1 MIWVIIGVAVVVV
14 AVGAFIYLRR
24 RRMRESR
31 LISFVA
37 LVREHV
43 PLDPAVLA
51 HAASKAW
58 NADLG
63 DGNSEGADGY
73 VAGMGIVATIFHDGR
88 MYLIN
93 SFPKPYTEDVEKAAE
108 SMSDLRLRSLFL
120 EHKAWF
126 SCDALGVDHKTPDSE
141 IQEWYQRLAR
151 LFVELLDENSLLIY
165 LPDAD
170 LGFPIN
176 EDTERALRSSDPIGA
191 LHETATVPIIQVSED
206 DPRMKQAVAKAR
218 AQWPKFLAAFEAQA
232 GKNFGVKAPVTY
244 GENTEFIWLS
254 VTAIEGEKI
263 YGELG
268 NDPHGLGP
276 LRLGS
281 KVSVPVAELNDWCYL
296 DRNEKMVGGFTIE
309 VVMKASQRGQ
319 GRS

>member
-1 MIWVIIGVAVVVV
+1 
-14 AVGAFIYLRR
+14 
-24 RRMRESR
+24 
-31 LISFVA
+31 
-37 LVREHV
+37 
-43 PLDPAVLA
+43 
-51 HAASKAW
+51 
-58 NADLG
+58 
-63 DGNSEGADGY
+63 
-73 VAGMGIVATIFHDGR
+73 

-151 LFVELLDENSLLIY
+151 LFVELLDENSLLIF

-191 LHETATVPIIQVSED
+191 LRETATVPIIQVSED